1 MIAIDDYKQEIIF
14 PHGTLVV
21 QFLFKEVHI
30 QLKEAWVTSQSF
42 TNMIRQWERD
52 QYLVENWIFVFGNW
66 SMGVGWFTF
75 GCNCFTSCHKH
86 IFWYHILSNDGVCS
100 MSKWRIHWGC
110 TWSKP
115 QSEAMPYCPHT
126 IPGCVGPNPAQAW
139 QIPRKI
145 QG

>member
-52 QYLVENWIFVFGNW
+52 QYLVENWIFVFGN
-66 SMGVGWFTF
+66 
-75 GCNCFTSCHKH
+75 
-86 IFWYHILSNDGVCS
+86 
-100 MSKWRIHWGC
+100 
-110 TWSKP
+110 
-115 QSEAMPYCPHT
+115 
-126 IPGCVGPNPAQAW
+126 
-139 QIPRKI
+139 
-145 QG
+145 